1 MDTKLVHST
10 LCYCVIT
17 KLEFRSQKHCNICL
31 FFQVNSW
38 AVMFAHMLLRT
49 MLTMQQ
55 CINAK
60 SD

>member
-1 MDTKLVHST
+1 MYGHKTCSFHFML
-10 LCYCVIT
+10 LC
-17 KLEFRSQKHCNICL
+17 QKHCNICL
-31 FFQVNSW
+31 FFQVNSR
-38 AVMFAHMLLRT
+38 AVILAHMLLRT